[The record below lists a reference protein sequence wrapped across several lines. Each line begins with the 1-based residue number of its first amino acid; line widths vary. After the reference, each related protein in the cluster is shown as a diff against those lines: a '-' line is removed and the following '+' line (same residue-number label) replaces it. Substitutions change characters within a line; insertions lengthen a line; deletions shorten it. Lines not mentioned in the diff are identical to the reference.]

1 MADFKLKRK
10 FDSFVPLA
18 TLKQHKDTELAGEN
32 LLHCGACVSDVLV
45 FTGSITGNCLHCDAK
60 GSQSRACCRTG
71 LALLRISRLSVREF
85 ELRYRSDRSD
95 EMLPAALHF

>member
-45 FTGSITGNCLHCDAK
+45 FTGSYHRELFALRCQWQSKSGLLPHRA
-60 GSQSRACCRTG
+60 GASQNQSPLG
-71 LALLRISRLSVREF
+71 ERIRV
-85 ELRYRSDRSD
+85 
-95 EMLPAALHF
+95 AIG